1 MSRFSRFPKDEFAYS
16 SLTMTMKVHIQSAI
30 GSARTGRANRRQAGP
45 LVAGDVRA
53 GRPAVSVPLQP
64 CSSHHGQAR
73 VTMPPFGRK
82 RDYMKPRTADN
93 KPSIIADEPAGN
105 LDTQTSTTI
114 VELLSNLSR
123 TEGTTVIIVSHDASV
138 ADQADMVLRLEDDR
152 LALRA

>member
-1 MSRFSRFPKDEFAYS
+1 
-16 SLTMTMKVHIQSAI
+16 
-30 GSARTGRANRRQAGP
+30 
-45 LVAGDVRA
+45 
-53 GRPAVSVPLQP
+53 
-64 CSSHHGQAR
+64 
-73 VTMPPFGRK
+73 
-82 RDYMKPRTADN
+82 MKPRTADN